1 MSSRRPSSVPCS
13 FCRLRLR
20 SVVLFACA
28 NAGCLLLARGL
39 NRQNPRPESSKGDG
53 DSPGLEGGEIGL
65 GTRSRKGESAHL
77 RFGLGAGLIRAKLLI
92 ALARSSIFQQFSFPG
107 WPPTEQVAVPQV
119 LRT

>member
-39 NRQNPRPESSKGDG
+39 NRQKEMAIRLALK
-53 DSPGLEGGEIGL
+53 
-65 GTRSRKGESAHL
+65 
-77 RFGLGAGLIRAKLLI
+77 AGK
-92 ALARSSIFQQFSFPG
+92 SD
-107 WPPTEQVAVPQV
+107 
-119 LRT
+119 